1 MTKFIVHRQN
11 EGDGCDNVGLTDDDG
26 HPLVVVV
33 GLSIY
38 YPSIAPKSVHSP
50 EISVQRALCDNC
62 RG

>member
-50 EISVQRALCDNC
+50 EISV
-62 RG
+62 